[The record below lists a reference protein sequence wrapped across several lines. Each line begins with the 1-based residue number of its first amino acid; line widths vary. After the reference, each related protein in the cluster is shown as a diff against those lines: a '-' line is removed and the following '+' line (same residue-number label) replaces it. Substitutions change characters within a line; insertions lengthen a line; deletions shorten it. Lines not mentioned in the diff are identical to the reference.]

1 MVAARTGEQYRAD
14 MNDAREVWL
23 GEDKIAVAD
32 DPRFQGSINGMA
44 GYFDWQHTHADI
56 CLVDDPERP
65 GEKMNVSHVVPR
77 TAEDLA
83 IRHKGLE
90 QLSRYSYGMLG
101 RTPDYVNVVL
111 AGHVARRDIYD
122 AGGDPVFH
130 ERLRKF
136 QREVIEGDLSMT
148 HTIIHAAID
157 KGVPELQGMNSDL
170 TLRVVER
177 NDEGIVVRGAKILA
191 TLGPF
196 ADEIFVY
203 PSAPVPAGAEEY
215 ALCFSVPVKTK
226 GVITVCRDHYGLP
239 EDIADRPFSSRFDEQ
254 DAFVI
259 FEDVLIPWERVF
271 CDGNL
276 AVYNKISPAV
286 SPSNTAQQITI
297 RAMVKL
303 EFAYDLCSQIAK
315 VSNSDKRPEVAVM
328 LGEIHTYMVLT
339 RAMVIAA
346 EARASN
352 HSTGDEPA
360 FFPHPDLSA
369 LRCVMPGWMMRV
381 NDIIKHIGAH
391 NLLATPTHAA
401 FKNPAMGD
409 VLRKYLPGANG
420 MSAEERAILMR
431 TAWDFAGS
439 ALGSRVELYE
449 MFYFGSA
456 GRGFMTDHMVAQMN
470 GEGGQVKEFL
480 KAAGAWKVPE

>member
-1 MVAARTGEQYRAD
+1 MTARTGEQYKAGLD
-14 MNDAREVWL
+14 DAREVWL
-23 GEDKIAVAD
+23 GDENIHVAS
-32 DPRFQGSINGMA
+32 DPRFAGSINGMA
-44 GYFDWQHTHADI
+44 GYFDWQHKYADT
-56 CLVDDPERP
+56 CLVPDPERP
-65 GEKMNVSHVVPR
+65 GEVMSASHIVPR
-77 TAEDLA
+77 TAEDLQ

-111 AGHVARRDIYD
+111 AGHVARKDIYD
-122 AGGDPVFH
+122 RAGDPVFY

-157 KGVPELQGMNSDL
+157 KSAGELAGMNSDL
-170 TLRVVER
+170 TLRVVDR
-177 NDEGIVVRGAKILA
+177 NANGIVVRGGKLLA

-203 PSAPVPAGAEEY
+203 PSAPVPSGAEAY
-215 ALCFSVPVKTK
+215 ALCFSVPVGTK
-226 GVITVCRDHYGLP
+226 GLITLCRDHYGVDA
-239 EDIADRPFSSRFDEQ
+239 DIADKPFSSRFDEQ

-259 FEDVLIPWERVF
+259 FDDVEIPWERVF

-276 AVYNKISPAV
+276 DVYNAISPAV
-286 SPSNTAQQITI
+286 SPSNTAQQICI

-303 EFAYDLCSQIAK
+303 EFAYDLCTEIAK
-315 VSNSDKRPEVAVM
+315 VTNSDKRPEVAVM
-328 LGEIHTYMVLT
+328 LGEIHTYLSLT
-339 RAMVIAA
+339 RAAVVAA

-360 FFPHPDLSA
+360 WFPHPDLSA

-381 NDIIKHIGAH
+381 NDIIKHIGSH
-391 NLLATPTHAA
+391 NLLATPTAAA
-401 FKNPAMGD
+401 FENSHMGD
-409 VLRKYLPGANG
+409 LLRRYLPGANG
-420 MSAEERAILMR
+420 MKAEERSLLMR

-449 MFYFGSA
+449 MYYFGSA
-456 GRGFMTDHMVAQMN
+456 GRGFMTDHMVAQMK
-470 GEGGQVKEFL
+470 GEGGQVREFL
-480 KAAGAWKVPE
+480 KESGAWRVPG